1 MGVPS
6 STSADSASTAAAS
19 SSSLPSSSSL
29 LANGEPVFK
38 CRIAELSASAS
49 AAADAAASSAL
60 YCSRAQP
67 PEAMHNHSQS
77 KSSAGQ
83 LASSR
88 CRDGDDQRV

>member
-1 MGVPS
+1 
-6 STSADSASTAAAS
+6 
-19 SSSLPSSSSL
+19 
-29 LANGEPVFK
+29 
-38 CRIAELSASAS
+38 
-49 AAADAAASSAL
+49 L